1 MSCAGAVDLCDGL
14 FCTRVEILT
23 DKEIVH
29 PADALATALDR
40 VSSLLAVVGELYNSP
55 TENFAGGNEFVLYAV
70 STASNLVVD
79 ARSALGDLHQNCDL
93 TLVMPATLEEVVA
106 TAKVAEAASVV
117 AAPVSVETPVEP
129 LNWKIDSRSTSAEV
143 PQQQP
148 VNEQEQFAK
157 SYLELLRKLTAAEVF
172 ATEQQALAAP
182 GSAPEL
188 LPLLRGLREDF
199 QKMHNTG

>member
-1 MSCAGAVDLCDGL
+1 M
-14 FCTRVEILT
+14 LT

-79 ARSALGDLHQNCDL
+79 ARNALGDLHNNCDL
-93 TLVMPATLEEVVA
+93 TLVLPPTLEDVVA
-106 TAKVAEAASVV
+106 TAKVADV
-117 AAPVSVETPVEP
+117 APTIVETPVEP
-129 LNWKIDSRSTSAEV
+129 LNWKIDTRAATLAAQAAAPPPDAVS
-143 PQQQP
+143 
-148 VNEQEQFAK
+148 EQEQFAK

-199 QKMHNTG
+199 QKMHSAG